1 MRFDLRALVF
11 ATLPLTACQGGHQAA
26 SQRGPGAPELVTS
39 CEAATLRLPSSHV
52 VATVDGTPVLAQDLG
67 EELADAEANAL
78 KEYCTQVYSARKAA
92 VDNKVREMLLER
104 AAGKGEQTG
113 EAWLR
118 AQVEAKVSEPSDEE
132 VQRFYTER
140 APPDAPPLEMVRAQV
155 VDAIRQQRMMSEV
168 ETVFAEL
175 ERTAKITR
183 SLPDVRPPP
192 AKLDAPP
199 HVAFAGATSPVVDVV
214 EFADFE
220 CPYCQVMAKALVDVK
235 AKLKD
240 QSVRFSYRHFPLNF
254 HPNARPAAEM
264 AQCAHEQGRFWEMH
278 DRIYDD
284 TSKLDGASL
293 REAAA
298 SLGLNMESLDACL
311 ASERP
316 GREVE
321 LDLESGK
328 RAGVRGT
335 PTLYINGRVF
345 EGRPDADSI
354 TAAIREALSN
364 QG

>member
-1 MRFDLRALVF
+1 MHPALRALVLT
-11 ATLPLTACQGGHQAA
+11 ALPMTACQGGHQAA

-39 CEAATLRLPSSHV
+39 CEAATLRLPPTHV

-67 EELADAEANAL
+67 EELAEVELTAL
-78 KEYCTQVYSARKAA
+78 KEYCSQVHSARKAA
-92 VDNKVREMLLER
+92 VDNKVRERLLER
-104 AAGKGEQTG
+104 AAGKEQTG

-118 AQVEAKVSEPSDEE
+118 AQVEAKVSDPTDDE

-140 APPDAPPLEMVRAQV
+140 APPDAPPLEMVRGQV
-155 VDAIRQQRMMSEV
+155 VDAIRQQRMMAEV
-168 ETVFAEL
+168 ETVFADL
-175 ERTAKITR
+175 ERTAKVTR

-192 AKLDAPP
+192 AKIDAPP
-199 HVAFAGATSPVVDVV
+199 HVAFVGATAPAVDVV

-220 CPYCQVMAKALVDVK
+220 CPYCQVMAKALTEVK
-235 AKLKD
+235 TKLKGE
-240 QSVRFSYRHFPLNF
+240 SVRFSYRHFPLNF

-264 AQCAHEQGRFWEMH
+264 AQCAQEQGRFWDMH

-293 REAAA
+293 RESAA
-298 SLGLNMESLDACL
+298 SLGLNMEALDACL

-345 EGRPDADSI
+345 EGRPDVEGI
-354 TAAIREALSN
+354 TAAIRDALSSA
-364 QG
+364 G